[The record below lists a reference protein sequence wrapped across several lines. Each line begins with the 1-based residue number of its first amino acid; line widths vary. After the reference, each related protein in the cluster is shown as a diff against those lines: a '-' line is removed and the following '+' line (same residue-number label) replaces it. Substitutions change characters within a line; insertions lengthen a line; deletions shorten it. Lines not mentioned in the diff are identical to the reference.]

1 MDDEPDLREIYGF
14 WLDAANCTRYYTAAN
29 GEEALTRL
37 KTTHI
42 DALVSDIRMP
52 VMDGIALVR
61 CVANLAQP
69 VPCIIFVTGCGDVDQ
84 REMYSLGVEA
94 FLVKGLDRA
103 DFIRVLQNV
112 LEERSDLWLTPL
124 AKVPRQS
131 LIIHSEELRG
141 THGANSI
148 HLGRGGF
155 SAHTDEPLTLGNVSF
170 QCHFSSGRAA
180 MSGQGLVRWYSR
192 SDQAVGIEFAFLDP
206 SCRSWVL
213 DEIAAANPRGFI
225 TNLSEGAM
233 KMPSIGAL

>member
-1 MDDEPDLREIYGF
+1 VDDEPDLREIYGY
-14 WLDAANCTRYYTAAN
+14 WLDAANCARHYTAAN

-42 DALVSDIRMP
+42 DALVTDIRMP
-52 VMDGIALVR
+52 VMDGITLVR

-103 DFIRVLQNV
+103 DFIYVLQNV
-112 LEERSDLWLTPL
+112 LEERSALWLNPM
-124 AKVPRQS
+124 AIVPSQS
-131 LIIHSEELRG
+131 LIIHSEEPRG
-141 THGANSI
+141 TQGTNSI
-148 HLGRGGF
+148 HLRRGGF
-155 SAHTDEPLTLGNVSF
+155 SVHTDEPLSLGQVSF
-170 QCHFSSGRAA
+170 QCRFSSGRPA

-192 SDQAVGIEFAFLDP
+192 TDQAVGIEFTFLDP
-206 SCRSWVL
+206 ACRSWVL

-225 TNLSEGAM
+225 TSFSEGTQ
-233 KMPSIGAL
+233 